1 MVCILAGKVAGT
13 GWQEP
18 EYAAMAFCHL
28 LPLSAISMTLP
39 AGRGYAALAIVNLI
53 L

>member
-1 MVCILAGKVAGT
+1 MVCILAAKVAGT

-18 EYAAMAFCHL
+18 ENAAVAFCHL

-39 AGRGYAALAIVNLI
+39 AGRGYLLWRLSN
-53 L
+53 